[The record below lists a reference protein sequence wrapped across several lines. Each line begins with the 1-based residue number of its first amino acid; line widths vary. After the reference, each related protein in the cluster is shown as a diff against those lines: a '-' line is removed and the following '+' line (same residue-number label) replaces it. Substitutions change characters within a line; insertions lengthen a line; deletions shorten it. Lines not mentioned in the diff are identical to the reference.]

1 MPRAPEFT
9 PKLRHLPPATFPLNR
24 MLPGW
29 GSALRGAFRGS
40 PNPPVEPKHLATRPS
55 VTPPCS
61 PWLSSSKTAFIPFKN
76 HTRFF
81 ISSSILRT
89 DVDQKTNI
97 HGFLTRR
104 TLHLP
109 ESNGLNTSTPASRKS
124 LVFRVT
130 IRKRWTHAVAANN
143 PSTRV
148 QKPGHP
154 AISYTSVLNC
164 GLAAEGRSEP
174 SECAC
179 LQAAPFVAPSTSYR
193 ATEKALRHP
202 DVQLAEIVPEIPP
215 IPGQKPVRMN
225 SGVSAN

>member
-1 MPRAPEFT
+1 MTLFSDRRKTLSGPLCQKRMGRAEKALT
-9 PKLRHLPPATFPLNR
+9 QGPPATELTTRSQARLRARRKKHTFLYHLPSCGR
-24 MLPGW
+24 MW
-29 GSALRGAFRGS
+29 
-40 PNPPVEPKHLATRPS
+40 TRKRIY
-55 VTPPCS
+55 T
-61 PWLSSSKTAFIPFKN
+61 F
-76 HTRFF
+76 
-81 ISSSILRT
+81 
-89 DVDQKTNI
+89 
-97 HGFLTRR
+97 FLTRR
-104 TLHLP
+104 NLHLP

-164 GLAAEGRSEP
+164 GLAPEGRIERSD
-174 SECAC
+174 CVC

-225 SGVSAN
+225 SGVGAN